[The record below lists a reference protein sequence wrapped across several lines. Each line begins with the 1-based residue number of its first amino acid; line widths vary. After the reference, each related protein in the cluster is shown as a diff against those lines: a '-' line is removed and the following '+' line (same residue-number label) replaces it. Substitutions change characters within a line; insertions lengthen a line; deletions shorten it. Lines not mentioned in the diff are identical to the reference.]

1 MLTVATPLPAA
12 ARAPVRHTVLQGESE
27 VTGDPAVVL
36 STVLGSCIACCL
48 FDPALSLGGM
58 NHFLLPNPP
67 EGSRGRLGEAER
79 YGLYAMEVLI
89 NAMLKR
95 GANRTTMRAHLYGG
109 ANLHEGMRAIGS
121 ENAAFA
127 RDFLAADRI
136 QLVREDTGGVLA
148 RRLEL
153 QPASGRVRCRTVAE
167 RFPETRTVRPPAAS
181 GDVELF

>member
-1 MLTVATPLPAA
+1 MLTATLPQVAQPT
-12 ARAPVRHTVLQGESE
+12 VRHTVLQGESE
-27 VTGDPAVVL
+27 VSRDPRLVL

-48 FDPALSLGGM
+48 FDPALALGGM
-58 NHFLLPNPP
+58 NHFLLPAPP
-67 EGSRGRLGEAER
+67 AGHRSNSGEAER

-89 NAMLKR
+89 NAMLQR
-95 GANRTTMRAHLYGG
+95 GANRATMRAHLYGG

-153 QPASGRVRCRTVAE
+153 QPASGRIRCRAVAE